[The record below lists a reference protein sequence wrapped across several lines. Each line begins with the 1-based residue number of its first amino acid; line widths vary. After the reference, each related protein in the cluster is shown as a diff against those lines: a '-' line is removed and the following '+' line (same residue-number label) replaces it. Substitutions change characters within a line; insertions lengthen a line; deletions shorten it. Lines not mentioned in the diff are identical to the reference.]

1 MLEVFK
7 MGYRIHSLNQA
18 LSYFAHTWDL
28 SIFFAMCFGGSK
40 LFQSSLSF
48 FQGLFFFCSPTF
60 ETIFVIL
67 LKWTT
72 IGNDFRTNFQK
83 TFLLSPLRL
92 PSLLIP
98 RFSKPFLS
106 LMILSLPHSCS
117 GSIKRLKF
125 TFLTPTLARWL
136 RLCLFAPLHLLAAIF
151 ISKDTLL
158 PFCLSQ
164 RLHFFSP
171 AKKLPL
177 AISRIFPPRT

>member
-83 TFLLSPLRL
+83 TFLLS
-92 PSLLIP
+92 
-98 RFSKPFLS
+98 
-106 LMILSLPHSCS
+106 
-117 GSIKRLKF
+117 
-125 TFLTPTLARWL
+125 
-136 RLCLFAPLHLLAAIF
+136 
-151 ISKDTLL
+151 
-158 PFCLSQ
+158 
-164 RLHFFSP
+164 
-171 AKKLPL
+171 KLPL
-177 AISRIFPPRT
+177 VQVRRRRLFRDNGLPSSSTGPRRSSQLLCSSSAAAAAEGNRGGGLLLILLALFCLASSYFVVDV